1 MNNIILQTSE
11 PDVTVISN
19 QFLDNYM
26 VNANGEFVKV
36 YLYLLRCLSKPNLNL
51 TTTTIADALE
61 HTEKDIIRALK
72 YWDGQGVLT
81 VTFKNNKEVSSIKIN
96 QLFSNGTITD
106 TISTRET
113 AVSIS
118 PTLEAVQEIISSS
131 EKSEALKND
140 SKHELPKNE
149 LEKLLN
155 NEDIKFLLYIAQ
167 TYIGK
172 PLNSTDTNT
181 ILYFYNELNFS
192 TELIEYLIEYC
203 VSNSHRSMRY
213 IEKVALDWAKENIT
227 TVDEAK
233 EYASSYSYNF
243 YPVLKAFG
251 LSNRNPAAVEK
262 AFIVKWTDEY
272 GFNMDLIVDAC
283 NRTIN
288 TIQKPSFQY
297 ADSILQRWLKKGV
310 KSINDLKSI
319 DDEHDKIKDSKAARP
334 QAGNTPAKTTFNNFP
349 QRTYDY
355 DAVERMLLQKK

>member
-1 MNNIILQTSE
+1 MNNIVLQASV
-11 PDVTVISN
+11 PDVTAISN
-19 QFLDNYM
+19 QFLDHYM

-36 YLYLLRCLSKPNLNL
+36 YLYLIRCLSKPNLSI

-81 VTFKNNKEVSSIKIN
+81 VTFKNNKDVSSIKIN
-96 QLFSNGTITD
+96 SLSSNKEVSDSIT
-106 TISTRET
+106 SNEV
-113 AVSIS
+113 AVSVS
-118 PTLEAVQEIISSS
+118 PTLEAVQDIISSA
-131 EKSEALKND
+131 EKSEELKNN

-149 LEKLLN
+149 LEKLIN
-155 NEDIKFLLYIAQ
+155 NEDIKCLLYVAQ

-172 PLNSTDTNT
+172 TLNSTDTNT
-181 ILYFYNELNFS
+181 ILYFYNDLGFS

-227 TVDEAK
+227 TIDEAK
-233 EYASSYSYNF
+233 EYSASYSYNF

-251 LSNRNPAAVEK
+251 LSSRNPAAVEK

-272 GFNMDLIVDAC
+272 GFSMDLIVDAC

-310 KSINDLKSI
+310 KSVNDLKSI
-319 DDEHDKIKDSKAARP
+319 DDEHDKVKDAKIARP
-334 QAGNTPAKTTFNNFP
+334 QPSNTPAKTTFNNFP